1 MKIGVYIGS
10 FNPVHLIHEKV
21 VASLLSDL
29 TVDKVVII
37 PTNSNYH
44 LKKGLV
50 SYNDRFNMLKL
61 AFANN
66 QSIIVSDLEKEKY
79 HFTYE
84 NINILK
90 EIYPNDDLYLIIGA
104 DNLFEFNT
112 WKNYTEIL
120 DKSNLIIIGRN
131 GLDIDEYINN
141 NFTNYKFRFIIKE
154 PLGEL
159 SSTLIRNNIKENKNI
174 DEYLSAPVREY
185 IIKNS
190 LYKGD

>member
-10 FNPVHLIHEKV
+10 FNPVHLIHEKIV
-21 VASLLSDL
+21 DSLLEDNTL
-29 TVDKVVII
+29 DKVIVV

-50 SYNDRFNMLKL
+50 SYDNRFSMLKL
-61 AFANN
+61 AFENK
-66 QSIIVSDLEKEKY
+66 SVIISDLEKEKY

-84 NINILK
+84 NINILNEK
-90 EIYPNDDLYLIIGA
+90 YPNDELYLIIGA

-112 WKNYTEIL
+112 WKNYEEIL
-120 DKSNLIIIGRN
+120 NKSNLIIIGRN
-131 GLDIDEYINN
+131 DLNMQEYINN

-159 SSTLIRNNIKENKNI
+159 SSTLIRESIKSNKNV
-174 DEYLSAPVREY
+174 DEYLSEPVKKY
-185 IIKNS
+185 IYKNN
-190 LYKGD
+190 LYKGE